1 MTPAPTTAPMTAPLT
16 AFGYCERLSAAFW
29 AEPLNAISNGAFILA
44 AILGLLLWRRA
55 GGRDRA
61 AALLIGLVF
70 AIGIGSFLF
79 HTMPTRWTLLA
90 DVIPIQLFAFCCF
103 GLALRRF
110 LGLSPAASLVGTALF
125 VVAAFGL
132 SAALGPLLPAGMR
145 GSAGYGAFALGL
157 FGVALALFLRG
168 MAHEAAKLLLLAG
181 LVFAVSLTLRSL
193 DSVACRI
200 VPFGLHWAW
209 HLLNAIV
216 LALLLRALIDQGP
229 GRARGNLRSGAS

>member
-1 MTPAPTTAPMTAPLT
+1 MTPASTTAPIT

-55 GGRDRA
+55 GGRDLA
-61 AALLIGLVF
+61 AVLMIGLVF
-70 AIGIGSFLF
+70 AIGVGSFLF
-79 HTMPTRWTLLA
+79 HTMPALWTLLA
-90 DVIPIQLFAFCCF
+90 DVVPIQLFAFSCF

-125 VVAAFGL
+125 VLAALGL

-145 GSAGYGAFALGL
+145 GSAGYGAFVLGL
-157 FGVALALFLRG
+157 FGVALALFRRG
-168 MAHEAAKLLLLAG
+168 MATGTARLLLLAG

-193 DSVACRI
+193 DSVACGSI
-200 VPFGLHWAW
+200 PFGLHWAW
-209 HLLNAIV
+209 HLLNAVV
-216 LALLLRALIDQGP
+216 LALLLRALIAHGP
-229 GRARGNLRSGAS
+229 GTRGNPRTGAP